1 MAENDFIPGGH
12 IKTFDSALRD
22 FRQRV
27 PQFERQEERFDL
39 KTGIG
44 IVRGLANLLVHFHHR
59 YGLGCVSSP
68 LWSASYGGKF
78 EAVEC
83 RECRAICLHMRS
95 AGPCNIG
102 NPLVQLE
109 EVTDDLVPCSSLLSR
124 KPMDV
129 RHARLGDFP
138 MGKWL
143 GLRAKSSSAM
153 RREDVEVICGL
164 RRRVEGD

>member
-1 MAENDFIPGGH
+1 MAENVFIPGGH
-12 IKTFDSALRD
+12 IKTFDTALRD
-22 FRQRV
+22 FRQSV
-27 PQFERQEERFDL
+27 PQFERQEEGSDL
-39 KTGIG
+39 KAGIG
-44 IVRGLANLLVHFHHR
+44 LVRGLANLLVHFHHR

-68 LWSASYGGKF
+68 LWIASYRGKF
-78 EAVEC
+78 EAVGG

-109 EVTDDLVPCSSLLSR
+109 EVTDDLVPCSSLLSG
-124 KPMDV
+124 KPMDA
-129 RHARLGDFP
+129 RHARLGAFP

-143 GLRAKSSSAM
+143 GIRATSTSAM
-153 RREDVEVICGL
+153 RREDVEVIFGL

>member
-12 IKTFDSALRD
+12 IKAFDTALRD

-39 KTGIG
+39 KTSIG
-44 IVRGLANLLVHFHHR
+44 LVRGLANLLVHFRHR
-59 YGLGCVSSP
+59 YGLRCVSSP
-68 LWSASYGGKF
+68 LWIASYRGKF
-78 EAVEC
+78 ETVEC
-83 RECRAICLHMRS
+83 RECCAIRLHMGS
-95 AGPCNIG
+95 AGPCDIG

-109 EVTDDLVPCSSLLSR
+109 EVTDDLVPCTSLLSR
-124 KPMDV
+124 KAMNP
-129 RHARLGDFP
+129 RHARLNDFP